1 MSERE
6 WFVYVVECSDGTLYT
21 GIARDLAARIVRHNE
36 GAGARYTRGRGPVR
50 LVHVESAP
58 DRGSALKR
66 EHAIKRLP
74 ASRKRRPPPPG
85 ERNLTNDD
93 AKRSG

>member
-21 GIARDLAARIVRHNE
+21 GIARDLDARLARHNE
-36 GAGARYTRGRGPVR
+36 GAGARYTRSRRPVR

-58 DRGSALKR
+58 DRGTALRR
-66 EHAIKRLP
+66 EHAIKQLP
-74 ASRKRRPPPPG
+74 ASAKRRPPPAG
-85 ERNLTNDD
+85 HG
-93 AKRSG
+93 K